1 MIEQI
6 KLNLISEYRI
16 ENIEDRITKLENKVN
31 LLIDQLKIEFYKKD
45 ESRSR

>member
-1 MIEQI
+1 MIEQT
-6 KLNLISEYRI
+6 KLNLISEYSI
-16 ENIEDRITKLENKVN
+16 ENIEDRIIKLENKVN

>member
-1 MIEQI
+1 MIEQT

-16 ENIEDRITKLENKVN
+16 ENIEDRIIKLENKVN